1 MQIINEKAT
10 IFKNFIYGYDYFL
23 RNHSVDFALND
34 YLYVSIPY
42 LNMFALPTLNKMEIP
57 TFIINEH
64 LKQMKILLF
73 IDELLM
79 YHLKRLLLYFIEQNN
94 ENNLMDNKTLV
105 FGNEYHMK
113 LIIDFI

>member
-1 MQIINEKAT
+1 
-10 IFKNFIYGYDYFL
+10 
-23 RNHSVDFALND
+23 
-34 YLYVSIPY
+34 
-42 LNMFALPTLNKMEIP
+42 
-57 TFIINEH
+57 
-64 LKQMKILLF
+64 MKILLF